1 MEGFLGKLVAEY
13 EKSAT
18 SDEKLAVDDMDDLKD
33 FLGPYRPSR
42 FRSKFVHPYR
52 VANSAVGMADQLIWL
67 NICQQKNLSIP
78 KKNGLMIFIERL
90 DRGGVCNNDGRA
102 L

>member
-1 MEGFLGKLVAEY
+1 MGLVVIDPDFGCFGKFHGLPPWVNGF
-13 EKSAT
+13 SI
-18 SDEKLAVDDMDDLKD
+18 
-33 FLGPYRPSR
+33 RPAPKIS
-42 FRSKFVHPYR
+42 
-52 VANSAVGMADQLIWL
+52 LIWL
-67 NICQQKNLSIP
+67 NICQQKNLSIA